1 LNKYINTILSLLEG
15 SKKREIDLYGLNVLI
30 RHYQDHS
37 LVPLSELAKDRVE
50 KLLNL
55 KLDKIKRMNSYNSIP
70 SMLQINS
77 RVKKEYGISTLLTYE
92 HIIEVK
98 KDIVPALMKIE
109 EPTYENVKETI
120 DSLTR
125 IVIKLKKE
133 EGNVVGKNAEKLLVD

>member
-1 LNKYINTILSLLEG
+1 MNKYINTILSLLEG

-98 KDIVPALMKIE
+98 KDIVPALMKIA

>member
-1 LNKYINTILSLLEG
+1 MNKYINTVLSVLEG
-15 SKKREIDLYGLNVLI
+15 SKKREIDSWGLNVLV
-30 RHYQDHS
+30 RNYQDHS

-55 KLDKIKRMNSYNSIP
+55 KLDRIKRMNSYNSIP

-98 KDIVPALMKIE
+98 KDIVPTLMKIQN
-109 EPTYENVKETI
+109 PTYDNVKETI
-120 DSLTR
+120 DNLTR
-125 IVIKLKKE
+125 IVIKLNKE
-133 EGNVVGKNAEKLLVD
+133 ERDIKGKLAEKLLVD

>member
-1 LNKYINTILSLLEG
+1 MNKYINTILSLLEG

-98 KDIVPALMKIE
+98 KDIVPALLKIE

>member
-1 LNKYINTILSLLEG
+1 MNKYINTILSVLEG
-15 SKKREIDLYGLNVLI
+15 SKKREIDTWGLNVLV
-30 RHYQDHS
+30 RNYQDHS

-98 KDIVPALMKIE
+98 KDIVPALLKIE
-109 EPTYENVKETI
+109 EPTYENVKATI
-120 DSLTR
+120 DNLTR

-133 EGNVVGKNAEKLLVD
+133 EGNIVGKNAEKLLVD

>member
-98 KDIVPALMKIE
+98 KDIVPALLKIE

>member
-98 KDIVPALMKIE
+98 KNIVPALLKIE
-109 EPTYENVKETI
+109 EPTYDNVKETI

-133 EGNVVGKNAEKLLVD
+133 EGNIVGKNAEKLLVD

>member
-1 LNKYINTILSLLEG
+1 MNKYINTILSLLEG

-77 RVKKEYGISTLLTYE
+77 KVKKEYGISTLLTYE

-98 KDIVPALMKIE
+98 KDIVPTLMKIQN
-109 EPTYENVKETI
+109 PTYDNVKETI
-120 DSLTR
+120 DNLTR
-125 IVIKLKKE
+125 IVIKLNKE
-133 EGNVVGKNAEKLLVD
+133 EGNIVGKNAEKLLVD

>member
-1 LNKYINTILSLLEG
+1 MNKYINTILSLLEG

-37 LVPLSELAKDRVE
+37 LTPLSELAKDRVQ

-98 KDIVPALMKIE
+98 KDIVPALLKIE
-109 EPTYENVKETI
+109 EPTYNNVKETI
-120 DSLTR
+120 DNLTR
-125 IVIKLKKE
+125 IIIKLNKE
-133 EGNVVGKNAEKLLVD
+133 ERDIKGKLAEKLLVD

>member
-1 LNKYINTILSLLEG
+1 MNKYINTILSVLEG
-15 SKKREIDLYGLNVLI
+15 SKKREIDTWGLNVFV
-30 RHYQDHS
+30 RNYQDHS

-98 KDIVPALMKIE
+98 KDIVPALLKIE
-109 EPTYENVKETI
+109 EPNYDNVKDTI

-133 EGNVVGKNAEKLLVD
+133 EGNIVGKNAEKLLVD

>member
-1 LNKYINTILSLLEG
+1 MNKYINTVLSVLEG
-15 SKKREIDLYGLNVLI
+15 SKKREIDTWGLNVLV
-30 RHYQDHS
+30 RNYQDHS

-98 KDIVPALMKIE
+98 KDIVPALLKIE
-109 EPTYENVKETI
+109 EPNYDNVKDTI

-133 EGNVVGKNAEKLLVD
+133 EGNIVGKNAEKLLVD

>member
-1 LNKYINTILSLLEG
+1 MNKYINTILSLLEG

>member
-1 LNKYINTILSLLEG
+1 MNKYINTILSLLEG

-98 KDIVPALMKIE
+98 KDIVPALLKIE

-133 EGNVVGKNAEKLLVD
+133 EGNIVGKNAEKLLVD

>member
-77 RVKKEYGISTLLTYE
+77 KVKKEYGISTLLTYE

-98 KDIVPALMKIE
+98 KDIVPTLMKIQN
-109 EPTYENVKETI
+109 PTYDNVKETI
-120 DSLTR
+120 DNLTR
-125 IVIKLKKE
+125 IVIKLNKE
-133 EGNVVGKNAEKLLVD
+133 EGNIVGKNAEKLLVD

>member
-1 LNKYINTILSLLEG
+1 MNKYINTVLSVLEG
-15 SKKREIDLYGLNVLI
+15 SKKREIDSWGLNVLV
-30 RHYQDHS
+30 RNYQDHS

-98 KDIVPALMKIE
+98 KDIVPTLMKIQN
-109 EPTYENVKETI
+109 PTYDNVKETI
-120 DSLTR
+120 DNLTR
-125 IVIKLKKE
+125 IIIKLNKE
-133 EGNVVGKNAEKLLVD
+133 ERDIKGKLAEKLLVD

>member
-1 LNKYINTILSLLEG
+1 MNKYINTILSVLEG
-15 SKKREIDLYGLNVLI
+15 SKKREIDSWGLNVLV
-30 RHYQDHS
+30 RNYQDHS

-77 RVKKEYGISTLLTYE
+77 KVKKEYGISTLLTYE

-98 KDIVPALMKIE
+98 KDIVPALIKIQN
-109 EPTYENVKETI
+109 PTYDNVKETI
-120 DSLTR
+120 DNLTR
-125 IVIKLKKE
+125 IVIKLNKE
-133 EGNVVGKNAEKLLVD
+133 ERDIKGKLAEKLLVY

>member
-1 LNKYINTILSLLEG
+1 MNKYINTILSVLEG
-15 SKKREIDLYGLNVLI
+15 SKKREIDTWGLNVLV
-30 RHYQDHS
+30 RNYQDHS

-98 KDIVPALMKIE
+98 KDIVPALLKIE
-109 EPTYENVKETI
+109 DPTYENVKETI

-133 EGNVVGKNAEKLLVD
+133 EGNIVGKNAEKLLVD

>member
-1 LNKYINTILSLLEG
+1 MNKYINTILSLLEG

-98 KDIVPALMKIE
+98 KDIVPALLKIE
-109 EPTYENVKETI
+109 DPTYENVKETI

-133 EGNVVGKNAEKLLVD
+133 EGNIVGKNAEKLLVD